1 MKTRTARTSSNFF
14 AIKCYFIYGSFPAYF
29 NFQKIMGEAQ
39 TSFTTSINVALF
51 YSLEERREA
60 EIFLMKN
67 SKKYDVKYYT
77 IENV

>member
-1 MKTRTARTSSNFF
+1 MKTRTARTSSNYF
-14 AIKCYFIYGSFPAYF
+14 AIKCYFIYGNYPAYF
-29 NFQKIMGEAQ
+29 NYQKVLGEEQ

-51 YSLEERREA
+51 YTLEERRAA